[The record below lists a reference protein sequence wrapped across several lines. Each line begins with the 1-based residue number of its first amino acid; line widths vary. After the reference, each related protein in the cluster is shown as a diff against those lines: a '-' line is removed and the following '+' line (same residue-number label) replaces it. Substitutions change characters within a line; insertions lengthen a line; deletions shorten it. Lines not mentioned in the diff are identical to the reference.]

1 MLLLFLDKLHK
12 PNENALSILFF
23 WELNLLRVV
32 FGSVDSMLSLLYFSL
47 YHLSNSSKSFKSCNS
62 FTRMLLSYFLGL
74 PTGRAVSS
82 FFQRFKQITSSSN
95 MGRSFFTQNVSI
107 EVCFRFIL
115 AVYFRLKNCDTLAC
129 NMINYQNFKA
139 F

>member
-12 PNENALSILFF
+12 PNENALFILFF

-82 FFQRFKQITSSSN
+82 FFQRFKQITSSSK
-95 MGRSFFTQNVSI
+95 MGRSFFYTERIDRSLLS
-107 EVCFRFIL
+107 F
-115 AVYFRLKNCDTLAC
+115 YFSSLLSFEKLWYSCLQHD
-129 NMINYQNFKA
+129 
-139 F
+139 